1 MGNRDKPRPG
11 QLDQRRLAPHP
22 GFLRVLALRRMRF
35 VLKPLAPKRLFDAL
49 AKEVIWALR
58 RSDAVEPTGQISR
71 CGVGEHGSAVSDR
84 HRLQHLPR

>member
-49 AKEVIWALR
+49 AKEVIWTSRQAN
-58 RSDAVEPTGQISR
+58 AVETTGEIGR
-71 CGVGEHGSAVSDR
+71 CAVGEYGSAVSDR